1 MKRLLSLLLVIAML
15 FGICTM
21 FAACDSTSS
30 VSDDEDD
37 GKKKDVDEDDD
48 VEPTL
53 VLKGLKIVLPEDFE
67 LESQDE
73 SEGDNSAQAFFE
85 GDSYSVAVS
94 CGPLSGD
101 MEGMSAKELRDYILE
116 QLDPEDEDSE
126 VGEYDTGSKNKTPYF
141 YAVKDDETAAIVGAF
156 YVDDEYAWQV
166 RIMTNEDSEDFSVEE
181 MIELVTGWKYEAPK
195 AEDEDEDNWD
205 EDNEDDRDED
215 DEHPEQNATQPTEGT
230 TPEPS
235 EPEEPENVKYLLMSS
250 VRTYFKSETDI
261 VITETVY
268 SYDYNGYLTMITETV
283 NGATE
288 TTTVTCDAY
297 GNPCVLVDNEV
308 TETRTYNAQNQL
320 IYSYFSDGKEITY
333 TYDENGWLIKE
344 ETVSP
349 NGGHYIAYTYDE
361 NGLKLTAATY
371 DQYGCALSSR
381 FTYDDAG
388 RVIRI
393 DYRSNG
399 LNSYELYTYEDTSD
413 GYMKIATQY
422 NHLDKVE
429 VTQVYTYVKVP
440 Q

>member
-1 MKRLLSLLLVIAML
+1 MSDK
-15 FGICTM
+15 
-21 FAACDSTSS
+21 DDDDDDKKKD
-30 VSDDEDD
+30 DDEDE
-37 GKKKDVDEDDD
+37 DEDDD

-67 LESQDE
+67 LENQDE
-73 SEGDNSAQAFFE
+73 FE
-85 GDSYSVAVS
+85 GDGSAYAVFTGICYGVSIS

-101 MEGMSAKELRDYILE
+101 TEGMDAEELRDYMLE
-116 QLDPEDEDSE
+116 QMDPENEEAE
-126 VGEYDTGSKNKTPYF
+126 VGEYDTGSKNKTPYL
-141 YAVKDDETAAIVGAF
+141 YAIKDDETMALAMAF
-156 YVDDEYAWQV
+156 YVDDDYAWQV
-166 RIMTNEDSEDFSVEE
+166 RIMSNEDSEDFSVKE
-181 MIELVTGWKYEAPK
+181 MTGLITGWKYKAPS
-195 AEDEDEDNWD
+195 A
-205 EDNEDDRDED
+205 EDNEDEGSDED
-215 DEHPEQNATQPTEGT
+215 DPEYPTQAPPEDIPTAPT
-230 TPEPS
+230 AAPAPQPS

-250 VRTYFKSETDI
+250 VRTYYKSETDI

-268 SYDYNGYLTMITETV
+268 YYDYYGYLTMITETV

-399 LNSYELYTYEDTSD
+399 LNRYELYTYEDTTD